1 MEFLMNIQVMIVG
14 VLIIVNYGD
23 IMTADLLLIEG
34 NGIKMDESAYL
45 VNKMKWKKNLIINV
59 LNYKI
64 KDSKNYHQLI
74 FSQVQIEM
82 KEVGNLLF

>member
-1 MEFLMNIQVMIVG
+1 MNIQVMIVG

-45 VNKMKWKKNLIINV
+45 VNKMK
-59 LNYKI
+59 
-64 KDSKNYHQLI
+64 
-74 FSQVQIEM
+74 
-82 KEVGNLLF
+82 